1 LRGILFRR
9 SPASGCAQE
18 YARIAAADAGG
29 AAARSVR
36 AGCARIYRIAFLLMA
51 ALTATG
57 ALLALPV
64 PKFDWTVSRGGVQKP
79 VVARPRAPA

>member
-1 LRGILFRR
+1 MEGGSAYIRQMPAAGVAQLTLRGD
-9 SPASGCAQE
+9 G
-18 YARIAAADAGG
+18 
-29 AAARSVR
+29 
-36 AGCARIYRIAFLLMA
+36 IYRIAFLLMA

-64 PKFDWTVSRGGVQKP
+64 PKFDWTESRRGVQKP